1 MLNNVSIPFDRENP
15 FECRKSLVWQYS
27 LDDFKHY
34 CKQ

>member
-27 LDDFKHY
+27 LDEFKHY